1 MFKKNFLGESWR
13 WAFLILIVVAAIFV
27 RFLLPSGTWECY
39 NGQWVKRGKPNTPR
53 PTKACLIDKSPLG
66 ELIADT
72 ELILG
77 NYNSAKNK
85 NDLDSQTVSETEARI
100 ILKTPSLEDSVLS
113 PLAVTGLAPDDWFY
127 GGELLVELRDDKQQS
142 LAKHFASK
150 QPLAA
155 AVAGYAPF
163 AALIEFETR
172 AESGYLLIY
181 KNNLT
186 KTDSE
191 SLIQEWPISFNQS
204 R

>member
-1 MFKKNFLGESWR
+1 
-13 WAFLILIVVAAIFV
+13 
-27 RFLLPSGTWECY
+27 
-39 NGQWVKRGKPNTPR
+39 
-53 PTKACLIDKSPLG
+53 
-66 ELIADT
+66 
-72 ELILG
+72 
-77 NYNSAKNK
+77 
-85 NDLDSQTVSETEARI
+85 
-100 ILKTPSLEDSVLS
+100 
-113 PLAVTGLAPDDWFY
+113 LAPDDWFY